1 MPSVADTF
9 VTRGNKQSE
18 AAFYP
23 PSSVFS
29 QTVTS
34 KSPVESEDADSE
46 RPSQYLPIFAE
57 SAMEWVIRETGVPD
71 FNLSARTLEADVLR
85 HEKLDRTFP
94 AERALEPDFAH
105 AMRWTGLFFEQSP
118 DALFGIILRSD
129 FEARLRETFEK
140 GPSAFPDPA
149 WYALRHTVYA
159 TGCRLALS
167 VNDTPASFNDAR
179 KQSWRLYENA
189 LAVHTDLLYGKTDIT
204 AIQALLFMAF
214 FAEALG
220 SRSLEYMLIS
230 SASRLAQLK
239 GLHLAVSSQSKLKK
253 EEVRHR
259 QYIWWVLYSYE
270 KHLAWRSGRPSV
282 SYDQMHRDSVLY
294 LQDIGY

>member
-1 MPSVADTF
+1 MHYLELFCDRIFKLGSVRLLKRDLRRF
-9 VTRGNKQSE
+9 RILLGM
-18 AAFYP
+18 
-23 PSSVFS
+23 
-29 QTVTS
+29 
-34 KSPVESEDADSE
+34 
-46 RPSQYLPIFAE
+46 LFA
-57 SAMEWVIRETGVPD
+57 T
-71 FNLSARTLEADVLR
+71 LSC
-85 HEKLDRTFP
+85 
-94 AERALEPDFAH
+94 
-105 AMRWTGLFFEQSP
+105 
-118 DALFGIILRSD
+118 
-129 FEARLRETFEK
+129 
-140 GPSAFPDPA
+140 
-149 WYALRHTVYA
+149 
-159 TGCRLALS
+159 CRLALS